1 MLYQAQCGK
10 ELVVAYTAHAPTKA
24 ERTYSTTRK
33 ELATEHF
40 VTFLYRQF
48 FLASTGYCHVW
59 AIKVCVAVKGMVFKQ
74 LTLG

>member
-10 ELVVAYTAHAPTKA
+10 ELVVAYAARAPTKA

-33 ELATEHF
+33 VLATEHF
-40 VTFLYRQF
+40 VAFLYGQF
-48 FLASTGYCHVW
+48 FLASTGSCDVW
-59 AIKVCVAVKGMVFKQ
+59 AIKICVTVKGMVFKQ